1 MAATSVLRR
10 PSWWR
15 TRSWLAVLWL
25 PAGLLFQAIS
35 SLRRLAFHKHWLASR
50 KLGVPVIVVGNI
62 AVGGSGKTPV
72 VIWLCAALRRRGWHP
87 GILSRGYGGTARIPT
102 AVTPESSPTT
112 VGDEPVLL
120 ARRTGCPLWI
130 GSDRAAVG
138 AALLAAHPEVN
149 ILVTDDGLQHYRLQR
164 DAEIVVLDEAILGN
178 LWPMPAGPLREP
190 PARLANANLLI
201 DNGPLSPALLARLP
215 PLRHAAMQLEPG
227 RFYRL
232 ANQAETCTAAAF
244 GAQATHAIAGIGHPE
259 RFFETLR
266 TLGITLA
273 SSRGLPDHHALTTA
287 DLSVPAGEVLLLTEK
302 DAVKCPSPA
311 PDNVW
316 VLPVEARIDDAALDD
331 LLEPLHGS

>member
-1 MAATSVLRR
+1 M
-10 PSWWR
+10 
-15 TRSWLAVLWL
+15 
-25 PAGLLFQAIS
+25 
-35 SLRRLAFHKHWLASR
+35 RRLAFRQGWLNSR
-50 KLGVPVIVVGNI
+50 KLPVPVIVVGNI

-72 VIWLCAALRRRGWHP
+72 VIWLCNALRERGFKP

-102 AVTPESSPTT
+102 GVTPQSAPAE

-120 ARRTGCPLWI
+120 VRRTGCPLWV
-130 GSDRAAVG
+130 GPDRTAVG
-138 AALLAAHPEVN
+138 SALLAAHPEVD

-164 DAEIVVLDEAILGN
+164 DAEIVVLDEAVLGN

-190 PARLANANLLI
+190 PSRLEQASLLI
-201 DNGPLSPALLARLP
+201 DNGPLSQPLLGRLP
-215 PLRHAAMQLEPG
+215 KRPHAAMHLVPG

-232 ANQAETCTAAAF
+232 ANPAETCSADAF
-244 GAQATHAIAGIGHPE
+244 ASQNVHAVAGIGHPE

-266 TLGITLA
+266 TLGIKLA

-331 LLEPLHGS
+331 LLEPLHGPQTA